1 MGRENEIKE
10 YLAKIIPLEPLLV
23 TLSNIQSAKYI
34 PVPKYL
40 IRIHN
45 EENDMSLYQGRTEF
59 RGKTME
65 TPAIKTF
72 FFDKP
77 GSFDFV
83 PGQHIVLKI
92 PDLNEDPKGNSRIF
106 SITSRPADDFIS
118 ISTKVSGQNSIFKE
132 RLDSLE
138 PGAEV
143 EVIGP
148 SGNFTLDKSDSE
160 AVLVCGGIGI
170 TPFISIIRSNYVL
183 EKPRRI
189 VLIHSTTSREETPF
203 REELDN
209 IVKAGDWLRLQRF
222 HTREASAG
230 TDFISGHINA
240 AALVESIGNT
250 VGKQFYISGPP
261 SFVEDLSDMLKTAL
275 KIDPRYIRTERF
287 YGY

>member
-1 MGRENEIKE
+1 M
-10 YLAKIIPLEPLLV
+10 P
-23 TLSNIQSAKYI
+23 
-34 PVPKYL
+34 
-40 IRIHN
+40 
-45 EENDMSLYQGRTEF
+45 LYQGKTEY
-59 RGKTME
+59 RGKTLE

-72 FFDKP
+72 SFDKP

-92 PDLNEDPKGNSRIF
+92 LGLNEDPKGNSRIF

-118 ISTKVSGQNSIFKE
+118 ISTKIAGQNSIYKE
-132 RLDSLE
+132 RLDRLV

-170 TPFISIIRSNYVL
+170 TPFLSIIRSNYVL

-209 IVKAGDWLRLQRF
+209 IVKAGSWLRLQRF
-222 HTREASAG
+222 HTRETSVG

-240 AALVESIGNT
+240 AALVESIGKT

-261 SFVEDLSDMLKTAL
+261 SFVEDVSDMLKTAL
-275 KIDPRYIRTERF
+275 KIEPRNIKTERF